1 MIIQW
6 ILQVLA
12 GTIVGCIIGYFF
24 IRIFT
29 KLRVFLIRK
38 SSKFIESKEKLE
50 EFQVL
55 RFYITFGF
63 YYEDLIKYAP
73 ELDEFI
79 TSQVNPHVRDRVAF
93 KMIKMREIYE
103 SINAVEQIDIM
114 KFKQTIENIKNQKS
128 LENID

>member
-1 MIIQW
+1 MITQW

-12 GTIVGCIIGYFF
+12 GTIVGCVIGFF
-24 IRIFT
+24 LIRIYN
-29 KLRVFLIRK
+29 KIRVFLLRK
-38 SSKFIESKEKLE
+38 SSKFIESKEKIE
-50 EFQVL
+50 EFHALQ
-55 RFYITFGF
+55 FYNTFGF

-79 TSQVNPHVRDRVAF
+79 TSQVNPYVRDRVAF

-103 SINAVEQIDIM
+103 SINAVEQIDII
-114 KFKQTIENIKNQKS
+114 KFKQTIENIKNQKT

>member
-6 ILQVLA
+6 ILEVLA
-12 GTIVGCIIGYFF
+12 GTIVGCIIGYFLL
-24 IRIFT
+24 RIST
-29 KLRVFLIRK
+29 KLRIFLIRK

-50 EFQVL
+50 EFHVL
-55 RFYITFGF
+55 QFYNMFGF

-114 KFKQTIENIKNQKS
+114 KFKQTIENIKNQKL